1 MRERAAQDGFR
12 ISDSQQR
19 ESPVA
24 EMRYSRQE
32 VVTLMRRT
40 GYTELADEA
49 EHVLPDPVD
58 ADQLEAF
65 TQSHDV
71 NIDDII
77 SEMGGS
83 P

>member
-1 MRERAAQDGFR
+1 MAG
-12 ISDSQQR
+12 
-19 ESPVA
+19 VH
-24 EMRYSRQE
+24 YSRRE
-32 VVTLMRRT
+32 VVTIMRRT

-49 EHVLPDPVD
+49 ERVLPDPVD

-65 TQSHDV
+65 ASRYGV
-71 NIDDII
+71 SKDDII